1 MSTLSCGES
10 SNSNDLAGGG
20 IGGTGIPVASV
31 GPIAERG
38 SITVNGV
45 IFETDTAQI
54 LFDGTAVSDDSPLK
68 VGMVVRVDGS
78 INADGVTGIAHK
90 VVYSDLVEGPITAG
104 SINTIENSFEVLG
117 QIILIESFTVFDVTS
132 ITPPDLSGLADNDV
146 VEVSGQLDE
155 NGSIRATYVTKQSV
169 GNPYEVTGFITGKS
183 GQTFNINS
191 LTVDFST
198 ATPIDFGGREPEN
211 GDFVEVIGDL
221 LPGDILSAT
230 SVLNRTQVFDDGIEL
245 EVEGLIYSFTP
256 SGFTL
261 ILPSGGLT
269 VEIDAITIFEGGV
282 FGDLEIGTKV
292 KVKGTISGGILLADK
307 VSFRDNIK
315 IDGVAAGAD
324 SVTLTV
330 QLFQLSA
337 ITVKVDSRTRLR
349 ENRSGFPPASDPITL
364 LDSIRI
370 DDDLKIEGRLES
382 SGSIMATLLEVFD
395 PPADRNEIE
404 LQGPVDSDP
413 VDLRFINILGVL
425 VDTDAIP
432 GTIFIDENENLTDR
446 TTFFSKIQAGT
457 LVDVVGTLSMDNR
470 IDVTE
475 IRLED

>member
-1 MSTLSCGES
+1 MSTLSCGED

-20 IGGTGIPVASV
+20 IGGTGSPIASI
-31 GPIAERG
+31 GPITERG

-45 IFETDTAQI
+45 IFDTDTAQI
-54 LFDGTAVSDDSPLK
+54 LFDGTGVSDDSPLK

-78 INADGVTGIAHK
+78 INEDGVTGIAHK

-117 QIILIESFTVFDVTS
+117 QIILIDSLTVFDDTS

-146 VEVSGQLDE
+146 IEVSGQLDE
-155 NGSIRATYVTKQSV
+155 NGSIRATYIAKQSV
-169 GNPYEVTGFITGKS
+169 GNPYEVTGFVTGKG

-191 LTVDFST
+191 LTVDFSA
-198 ATPIDFGGREPEN
+198 ATLIDFGGLEPEN

-221 LPGDILSAT
+221 LPGDILAAT
-230 SVLNRTQVFDDGIEL
+230 SVQNRTQTFDDGTEL
-245 EVEGLIYSFTP
+245 EVEGLIFSFTA

-261 ILPSGGLT
+261 VLQTGGFT
-269 VEIDAITIFEGGV
+269 VEIDAITVFEGGV
-282 FGDLEIGTKV
+282 FGDLGIGTKV
-292 KVKGTISGGILLADK
+292 KVKGTISGGNLLADK
-307 VSFRDNIK
+307 VSFRNNIK
-315 IDGVAAGAD
+315 IDGLAAGAD

-337 ITVKVDSRTRLR
+337 LSVKVDSRTKLG
-349 ENRSGFPPASDPITL
+349 ENRSGFPPASDPVTL
-364 LDSIRI
+364 LDSIRV
-370 DDDLKIEGRLES
+370 DDSLKIEGRLAS
-382 SGSIMATLLEVFD
+382 GGSILATRLEVDD
-395 PPADRNEIE
+395 PPADLNGIE

-413 VDLRFINILGVL
+413 VDLRFIDILGVL

-432 GTIFIDENENLTDR
+432 GTVFVDEDENLTNR
-446 TTFFSKIQAGT
+446 TTFFSKVQAGT

-470 IDVTE
+470 IDAAE